1 MSRWRRFSAI
11 VRIGARITAVV
22 RVRAETV
29 EQARAAALA
38 KAQKEARTRWPD
50 PAERKVMTRDKYVL
64 IFLFE
69 GHVRD
74 AV

>member
-11 VRIGARITAVV
+11 VQDGKLTVSVV
-22 RVRAETV
+22 RVRAETIEKAKV
-29 EQARAAALA
+29 AALA
-38 KAQKEARTRWPD
+38 KAQKEASTAWPD
-50 PAERKVMTRDKYVL
+50 DKMRMLMTSGKFEV

-74 AV
+74 AF